1 MVDSRAGAGITQ
13 NWSGAS
19 DSANAQKKKK
29 KKYFE
34 KVLRAD
40 LKEFSMPKLKQN
52 KLL

>member
-29 KKYFE
+29 E
-34 KVLRAD
+34 VLWKSVKSWPERVLNA
-40 LKEFSMPKLKQN
+40 KAGTK
-52 KLL
+52 